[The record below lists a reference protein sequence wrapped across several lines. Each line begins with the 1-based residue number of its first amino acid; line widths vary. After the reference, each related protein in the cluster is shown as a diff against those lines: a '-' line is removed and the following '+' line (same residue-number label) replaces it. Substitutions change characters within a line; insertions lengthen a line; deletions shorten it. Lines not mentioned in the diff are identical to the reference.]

1 MKSAGAVSVARRAS
15 REIREVQHDQHG
27 SSSADVNRKCEKRIQ
42 KIMVFACF
50 CNGASKYCSLSF
62 HMFPTGRLDFE

>member
-42 KIMVFACF
+42 KNHGF
-50 CNGASKYCSLSF
+50 C
-62 HMFPTGRLDFE
+62 MFLQWSIEVL